1 MSLKSGN
8 SKKPILLL
16 VDGHSLAFRSYYAYS
31 RSFEI
36 LVTANLKLKSE
47 IKEGLAGELIIEN
60 PDEKKFNVQINKIY
74 SRVLKYKE
82 ISYFYPENS
91 NEKDKFF
98 QFTLKFSP
106 SLSKDDEK
114 ELRKAITIS
123 LDLQN
128 NNFEFYAELVP
139 ANRLTTDSGIP
150 TNITYG
156 F

>member
-1 MSLKSGN
+1 MSLKSKN

-36 LVTANLKLKSE
+36 LVTANLKLKSD

-74 SRVLKYKE
+74 SRVLNYE
-82 ISYFYPENS
+82 DISYFYPENPS
-91 NEKDKFF
+91 EKDKFF

-114 ELRKAITIS
+114 ELRKAITIR
-123 LDLQN
+123 LDLPN
-128 NNFEFYAELVP
+128 NLLNTKYLLSRLVC
-139 ANRLTTDSGIP
+139 TIP
-150 TNITYG
+150 
-156 F
+156 

>member
-1 MSLKSGN
+1 MSFQSEN

-74 SRVLKYKE
+74 SRVLNYE
-82 ISYFYPENS
+82 NISYFYPENS
-91 NEKDKFF
+91 SEKDKFF

-106 SLSKDDEK
+106 SLSKDEEK
-114 ELRKAITIS
+114 E
-123 LDLQN
+123 
-128 NNFEFYAELVP
+128 
-139 ANRLTTDSGIP
+139 
-150 TNITYG
+150 
-156 F
+156 